1 LLYQL
6 SYAPDR
12 PKPCTRGGRI
22 QGLACRGTRRSFA
35 GIPTEEPLVLPR
47 FRALWAGLAALIAPI
62 PLVAQSAWLN
72 PTPPPAIRIVRET
85 AKFGTAAKHLANER
99 AWVKTLQS
107 KKVPYSYVGAVAA
120 SGAPEFWFIG
130 GAVDFAGLEQLDHLY
145 QKDKGL
151 ATQLDTLMAREAA
164 FVTDVQTIL
173 AAYRPELS
181 YRPSFIQPETRHFWI
196 STFTV
201 RPGQDAAFM
210 AVLKAYA
217 AAYAAAD
224 DPTPWVTYQAMAG
237 GMNSSYYLFV
247 PMESYGLLDRELAAS
262 GAVASKMTSPAEVAA
277 MFAASTERV
286 DTQVLTIS
294 PDISYVPEDFANQ
307 DKAFWKA
314 K

>member
-1 LLYQL
+1 M
-6 SYAPDR
+6 R
-12 PKPCTRGGRI
+12 PR
-22 QGLACRGTRRSFA
+22 
-35 GIPTEEPLVLPR
+35 LP
-47 FRALWAGLAALIAPI
+47 AALTALAVITPSL
-62 PLVAQSAWLN
+62 PLAGQSVWLN

-99 AWVKTLQS
+99 AWVTTLQS
-107 KKVPYSYVGAVAA
+107 KKVPYSYVGTVAA

-130 GAVDFAGLEQLDHLY
+130 GAADFASLEQLDQAY

-151 ATQLDTLMAREAA
+151 ARQLDTLMAREAS

-173 AAYRPELS
+173 AAYRADLS
-181 YRPSFIQPETRHFWI
+181 YRPVFIQPETRHFWV

-201 RPGQDAAFM
+201 RPGQDAAFIS
-210 AVLKAYA
+210 VLKAYA
-217 AAYAAAD
+217 TAYAAAD

-237 GMNSSYYLFV
+237 GAGSSYYLFV
-247 PMESYGLLDRELAAS
+247 PMESYGLLDRELAA
-262 GAVASKMTSPAEVAA
+262 GAAVGGKLASPAEVAA
-277 MFAASTERV
+277 MFTASTERV

-294 PDISYVPEDFANQ
+294 PDISYVPEAFANQ